1 MIYDMRGIIKI
12 FMASVSAGCLLL
24 SCGGHKNAPS
34 EIKEITF
41 TEAPKDYQIASNFK
55 SMHMVQLETT
65 NDCLVSEIHRIIDT
79 DGKLYVLTKDNEIF
93 CFDRITG
100 KYLSRI
106 GQVGEGPGEYLE
118 ATDMF
123 YDENEKSIC
132 VLDRLRNS
140 IHTYTLDGGLIGD
153 RTFGTNKD
161 ITSAMTWAMRAEHS
175 ADGSVMIASK
185 LIGGLEPS
193 NDYAYTVV
201 RSDGTAVKL
210 DAFAPVKVDGY
221 AVDFSKR
228 PIAKCEDGLRFFKF
242 INDTIFTLS
251 SGKAVPYCKVNL
263 GRKMPSKDIVA
274 KMGSY
279 SYSQLSKL
287 NQSGYAMPLDEIYE
301 CGNLIVLMPQHY
313 TTDGYYWIEK
323 DTKKGIHIIASDN
336 FDDECNR
343 FLQGRS
349 IIELVDSNEKEL
361 ISSFCGATAIK
372 AVQKQLSEN
381 KDLKLYD
388 KNMRAFFEKADPEGN
403 PCLVFYEN

>member
-1 MIYDMRGIIKI
+1 MRSVIKI

-93 CFDRITG
+93 CFDRLTG

-153 RTFGTNKD
+153 RTFGTNED

-175 ADGSVMIASK
+175 ADGSVMVASK
-185 LIGGLEPS
+185 LIGGLEV
-193 NDYAYTVV
+193 N
-201 RSDGTAVKL
+201 
-210 DAFAPVKVDGY
+210 GY
-221 AVDFSKR
+221 AVDFAKR

-313 TTDGYYWIEK
+313 TTDGSYWIEK

-388 KNMRAFFEKADPEGN
+388 KKMRSFFEKADPEGN